1 MSEQA
6 VFPLVSIVT
15 PSFNQAEFLERTIQS
30 VLSQD
35 YPNLEYIII
44 DGGSTDGSVEII
56 RKYEN
61 RLAYWVSEKD
71 KGQTNAINKGFN
83 RAKGEIFAWLN
94 SDDIYEPGAI
104 HAAVEALTSDPS
116 LGFVYGDCNF
126 IDSHDR
132 IIGKFDARQTDLKK
146 LQRGY
151 VHIPQQAFFFRGAL
165 WKKVGPLDESIYF
178 AMDYDLWLR
187 LARIAPFRYIPGK
200 VWADFRLHE
209 DAKTITADASCWPE
223 MIQIRRRD
231 GRSKF
236 SVLFLKYQLR
246 KLIAPLINHR
256 RKKMFQ

>member
-1 MSEQA
+1 MSEQKS
-6 VFPLVSIVT
+6 FPLVSIVT
-15 PSFNQAEFLERTIQS
+15 PSYNQAEFLERTIRS
-30 VLSQD
+30 VLGQD

-56 RKYEN
+56 RKYESQ
-61 RLAYWVSEKD
+61 LSFWISERD

-104 HAAVEALTSDPS
+104 RAAVEALISDPS

-132 IIGKFDARQTDLKK
+132 VIGKFDARQTDLEK
-146 LQRGY
+146 LLRGY
-151 VHIPQQAFFFRGAL
+151 VHIPQQAFFFRGEL
-165 WKKVGPLDESIYF
+165 WKKVGPLDENIYF

-187 LARIAPFRYIPGK
+187 LARIAPFRYLPGK

-223 MIQIRRRD
+223 MIQICRRD
-231 GRSKF
+231 GEPKLSIL
-236 SVLFLKYQLR
+236 SMKYQLR
-246 KLIAPLINHR
+246 KIMAPLINHR
-256 RKKMFQ
+256 RKKMFR

>member
-1 MSEQA
+1 MSEKA
-6 VFPLVSIVT
+6 VFPFVSIVT

-104 HAAVEALTSDPS
+104 QAAVEALMSDPS

-132 IIGKFDARQTDLKK
+132 IIGKFDVRQTDL
-146 LQRGY
+146 
-151 VHIPQQAFFFRGAL
+151 
-165 WKKVGPLDESIYF
+165 
-178 AMDYDLWLR
+178 
-187 LARIAPFRYIPGK
+187 
-200 VWADFRLHE
+200 
-209 DAKTITADASCWPE
+209 
-223 MIQIRRRD
+223 
-231 GRSKF
+231 
-236 SVLFLKYQLR
+236 
-246 KLIAPLINHR
+246 
-256 RKKMFQ
+256 

>member
-1 MSEQA
+1 MSEQKS
-6 VFPLVSIVT
+6 FPLVSIVT
-15 PSFNQAEFLERTIQS
+15 PSYNQAEFLERTIRS
-30 VLSQD
+30 VLGQD

-56 RKYEN
+56 RKYESQ
-61 RLAYWVSEKD
+61 LSFWISERD

-104 HAAVEALTSDPS
+104 RAAVEALISDPS

-132 IIGKFDARQTDLKK
+132 VIGKFDARQTDLKK
-146 LQRGY
+146 LMRGY
-151 VHIPQQAFFFRGAL
+151 VHIPQQAFFFRGEL
-165 WKKVGPLDESIYF
+165 WKKVGPLDENIYF

-187 LARIAPFRYIPGK
+187 LARIAPFRYLPGK

-223 MIQIRRRD
+223 MIQICRRD
-231 GRSKF
+231 GEPKLSIL
-236 SVLFLKYQLR
+236 SMKYQLR
-246 KLIAPLINHR
+246 KIMAPLINHR
-256 RKKMFQ
+256 RKKMFR

>member
-6 VFPLVSIVT
+6 VFPFVSIVT

-104 HAAVEALTSDPS
+104 QAAVEALMSDPS

-132 IIGKFDARQTDLKK
+132 IIGKFDVRQTDLKK

-151 VHIPQQAFFFRGAL
+151 VHIPQQAFFFRGEL

-246 KLIAPLINHR
+246 KLMAPLINYRR
-256 RKKMFQ
+256 RKMFR

>member
-1 MSEQA
+1 MSEKA
-6 VFPLVSIVT
+6 VFPFVSIVT

-104 HAAVEALTSDPS
+104 QAAVEALMSDPS

-151 VHIPQQAFFFRGAL
+151 VHIPQQAFFFRGEL

-209 DAKTITADASCWPE
+209 DAKTITADASCLPE

-231 GRSKF
+231 GGSKF

-246 KLIAPLINHR
+246 KLMAPLINYRR
-256 RKKMFQ
+256 RKMFR